1 MKVSMVVGDILL
13 FQFGFFAVVFS
24 KSDIQIII
32 AVLCFGFGLS
42 AFGLA
47 GIMDRQDAA
56 AADPAQAASALH
68 GRAGE
73 RFGLPQPVALPTPVE
88 AARPKADL
96 SRQIGSKPS
105 PMITCP
111 QCSLSVLRGTRSYP
125 NCGARIPFF
134 A

>member
-1 MKVSMVVGDILL
+1 MKVSMVVDDILL

-24 KSDIQIII
+24 KSDIQIFI
-32 AVLCFGFGLS
+32 AVLCFG
-42 AFGLA
+42 FGLA

-73 RFGLPQPVALPTPVE
+73 RFGLPQPVAPPTPVE

-105 PMITCP
+105 PMIT
-111 QCSLSVLRGTRSYP
+111 
-125 NCGARIPFF
+125 
-134 A
+134 